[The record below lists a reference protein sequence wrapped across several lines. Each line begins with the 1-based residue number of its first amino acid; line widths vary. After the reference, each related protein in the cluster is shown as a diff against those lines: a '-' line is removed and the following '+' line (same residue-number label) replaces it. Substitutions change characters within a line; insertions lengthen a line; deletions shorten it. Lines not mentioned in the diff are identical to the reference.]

1 MPIVLEA
8 VVPTNTQRITRL
20 EAAVSDLT
28 VDLSAVQGEAG
39 ELRAQVTGLVTLLD
53 AANNTLARLL
63 TQVETHDGF
72 LTSLR
77 VLVRDVDAVIAESLD
92 EL

>member
-1 MPIVLEA
+1 MPIVMEA
-8 VVPTNTQRITRL
+8 VVPTNTQRIAEL
-20 EAAVSDLT
+20 EKAV
-28 VDLSAVQGEAG
+28 
-39 ELRAQVTGLVTLLD
+39 
-53 AANNTLARLL
+53 ARLL

-77 VLVRDVDAVIAESLD
+77 ALVRDVDAVIVDSLD

>member
-1 MPIVLEA
+1 VPIVLEA

-20 EAAVSDLT
+20 EAAVADLT
-28 VDLSAVQGEAG
+28 ADLSAVQGEAG
-39 ELRAQVTGLVTLLD
+39 ELRTQVTGLVTMLD
-53 AANNTLARLL
+53 ATNNTLARLL

-77 VLVRDVDAVIAESLD
+77 AMVRDVDAVIADTLD